1 VVSTAAHVAVASAIA
16 LAMALGNGPT
26 EKIDIEVI
34 ESPKAAPPSLDLSQ
48 QPKPPPPKPKEPE
61 QRKVFGISRK
71 ALTSDEPGAGV
82 AVKQGNTVAK
92 DPDSE
97 KLRPGD
103 ADSLPI
109 PTDEFLVSK
118 MPSIL
123 SEFKIPYP
131 AEARQKK
138 IEGRVVMELLIDA
151 QGAVRDARLISS
163 PSPDLG
169 DAAVEAVK
177 RFKFRPAEVEGKP
190 VAVKTRFTYNFVLE
204 K

>member
-1 VVSTAAHVAVASAIA
+1 MVSTAAHVAVASTLA
-16 LAMALGNGPT
+16 LLLALGNGAP
-26 EKIDIEVI
+26 EKIEIEVI
-34 ESPKAAPPSLDLSQ
+34 ENPKPAPPLLDLSQ
-48 QPKPPPPKPKEPE
+48 QPKPPPLKPKEAEP
-61 QRKVFGISRK
+61 RKVFGVSRK
-71 ALTSDEPGAGV
+71 AVTSEDPGPGV
-82 AVKQGNTVAK
+82 EVKQGNTVAK
-92 DPDSE
+92 DPDDE
-97 KLRPGD
+97 KLKPGD

-131 AEARQKK
+131 TEAKAKK
-138 IEGRVVMELLIDA
+138 VEGKVVMELLIDA
-151 QGAVRDARLISS
+151 QGAVRDARLVSS
-163 PSPDLG
+163 PGAGLG
-169 DAAVEAVK
+169 EAAIEAVR